1 MKFSSNLKVINR
13 LTIIGNQE
21 DVNRVRSSIAGCG
34 EFKLIDFNSIVRI
47 PEKYEDSF
55 FEIRDSWYSSNFYS
69 EYNHVGNGIYNAK
82 NQIELSENSIQF
94 ETSYAP
100 PTKVIDAL
108 KNVFTNVEIQFDYEY
123 CIGLN
128 YPTSEYSKWW
138 NSSKNINPDIFSKLN
153 NIKLV
158 RVNFDRF
165 DIIGDGEI
173 ICSNGADSYYS
184 MHRLNDG
191 EFYDNTEYG
200 PSPITFD
207 ETLIFIGE
215 KSFEH
220 IARQYYKKS
229 IDHRSGEAFRS
240 GYFHCLE
247 DNKDKKYTEEDLSK
261 IFIHG
266 KQLGLTIAGAIKNGG
281 DKPEQKEW
289 FNESIQSL
297 QPKTEWELVCVD
309 NRLMIKK

>member
-69 EYNHVGNGIYNAK
+69 KYNLPGNGIYNAK
-82 NQIELSENSIQF
+82 NQVELSQNSIQF
-94 ETSYAP
+94 ETPYAP

-123 CIGLN
+123 CIELKDSN
-128 YPTSEYSKWW
+128 
-138 NSSKNINPDIFSKLN
+138 IFSKLN

-173 ICSNGADSYYS
+173 ICSNGAGSYYS

-191 EFYDNTEYG
+191 EFYDNTEYE

-207 ETLIFIGE
+207 EILIFIGE

-220 IARQYYKKS
+220 IARQYYQKS

-247 DNKDKKYTEEDLSK
+247 DNKEKKYTKEDLRN
-261 IFIHG
+261 
-266 KQLGLTIAGAIKNGG
+266 AIKLARVYGKTLDN
-281 DKPEQKEW
+281 DYVS
-289 FNESIQSL
+289 NEIIKYL

-309 NRLMIKK
+309 NRLMIKIDL

>member
-21 DVNRVRSSIAGCG
+21 EVNRVRSSIAGCG

-69 EYNHVGNGIYNAK
+69 EFNHAGNGIYNAK
-82 NQIELSENSIQF
+82 NQVELSQNSIQF
-94 ETSYAP
+94 ETPYAP
-100 PTKVIDAL
+100 PSKVIDTL

-123 CIGLN
+123 CIELKDSN
-128 YPTSEYSKWW
+128 
-138 NSSKNINPDIFSKLN
+138 IFSKLN

-173 ICSNGADSYYS
+173 ICSNGAGSYYY

-215 KSFEH
+215 KSFKH
-220 IARQYYKKS
+220 IARQYYQKS

-247 DNKDKKYTEEDLSK
+247 DNKEKKYTEEDLRNAIDMAEKMIQEEGGVSSSFVDK
-261 IFIHG
+261 I
-266 KQLGLTIAGAIKNGG
+266 
-281 DKPEQKEW
+281 
-289 FNESIQSL
+289 IQSL

>member
-69 EYNHVGNGIYNAK
+69 EYNHAGNGIYNAK
-82 NQIELSENSIQF
+82 NQVELSQNSIQF

-123 CIGLN
+123 CIELKDSN
-128 YPTSEYSKWW
+128 
-138 NSSKNINPDIFSKLN
+138 IFSKLN

-173 ICSNGADSYYS
+173 ICSNGAGSYYS

-191 EFYDNTEYG
+191 EFYDNTEYE

-207 ETLIFIGE
+207 EILIFIGE

-220 IARQYYKKS
+220 IARQYYQKS

-247 DNKDKKYTEEDLSK
+247 DNKEKKYTEEDLRK
-261 IFIHG
+261 AMRLFHEREL
-266 KQLGLTIAGAIKNGG
+266 KTI
-281 DKPEQKEW
+281 DDV
-289 FNESIQSL
+289 IQSL

-309 NRLMIKK
+309 NRLISKK